1 MMHIANVPLAVV
13 CASSAPAV
21 DLRNDS
27 LIDDIVIEIAMIASD
42 LCIIA
47 LDSVSASRGRKTGV
61 PAIAP
66 ISPTKSP
73 TKSKTLAEILD
84 GSRGCDLA
92 GPPGANV
99 PSH

>member
-1 MMHIANVPLAVV
+1 MMHIANVPLAVIR
-13 CASSAPAV
+13 ASSIPAV

-27 LIDDIVIEIAMIASD
+27 LVDDIVIEITMIASD

-47 LDSVSASRGRKTGV
+47 LDSVSASRGRKPSI

-66 ISPTKSP
+66 INPTN
-73 TKSKTLAEILD
+73 SKTLAEILG
-84 GSRGCDLA
+84 GSRGCDFA
-92 GPPGANV
+92 GRPGANV